1 MNAIEYQEEIRKR
14 DQRIAELEAQLAGA
28 LSAIGAL
35 QSENEQ
41 LREKM
46 AELERSGKRQATPFS
61 RNKAKKE
68 KKKSGRKRGK
78 GIFRHRNKPSLS
90 EVNDTKEEKLSSC
103 PDCGGSLQ
111 EHRQHEQYEI
121 DIPEVKPVITRFVTE
136 SGYCRQCR
144 KRVRSQHPEQISQ
157 AAGAAGVVIGPRA
170 KALASDLKHR
180 LGLSYE
186 KVSDLLN
193 QAFGLQATRS
203 GWYQADERLAVTAY
217 PVYLELIDLVRKSAV
232 VHVDETGWRVNVLS
246 AWLWVFTNREITVY
260 AIEYS
265 RGHDVVIEI
274 LGKEFAGILVSDCFT
289 AYNDA
294 ELADWLKQKCL
305 SHLLKNLADLR
316 DSKSRGAIR
325 FAQDLMQL
333 LRDAL
338 ALTDERPK
346 LSSHRF
352 DQRAAEIEQRL
363 DWLID
368 EQRQFT
374 DPDNNRMAAR
384 LRKHREHLLRFLYVE
399 GLDAT
404 NNQAERMLR
413 PAVITRKTNG
423 CNKTDL
429 GAAAHAVL
437 SSILVTCR
445 QRAISILDFFIKLQ
459 RFGDPTPSFAPT

>member
-1 MNAIEYQEEIRKR
+1 MNAEEYQQEITKR
-14 DQRIAELEAQLAGA
+14 DERIAELEAQLSAA
-28 LSAIGAL
+28 LAVIG
-35 QSENEQ
+35 E
-41 LREKM
+41 LREKI
-46 AELERSGKRQATPFS
+46 AELERNSKRQATPFS
-61 RNKAKKE
+61 RNKQKSE
-68 KKKSGRKRGK
+68 KKKAGRRRGK
-78 GIFRHRNKPSLS
+78 GIFRHRNKPSPE
-90 EVNDTKEEKLSSC
+90 EVDETKVENLESC
-103 PDCGGSLQ
+103 PDCGGRL
-111 EHRQHEQYEI
+111 ENHRQHEQYEI
-121 DIPEVKPVITRFVTE
+121 DIPAVKPVITRFVTE
-136 SGYCRQCR
+136 SGYCRECR
-144 KRVRSQHPEQISQ
+144 KQVRSQHPEQISQ
-157 AAGAAGVVIGPRA
+157 ATGAAGVVIGPRA
-170 KALASDLKHR
+170 KALATDLKHR

-186 KVSDLLN
+186 KICELLKE
-193 QAFGLQATRS
+193 AFGLQVTRS
-203 GWYQADERLAVTAY
+203 GWYQADERLAVMAY
-217 PVYLELIDLVRKSAV
+217 PVYQEVIDLIRQSAV

-305 SHLLKNLADLR
+305 SHLLRNLADLR

-338 ALTDERPK
+338 ALRDEKPK
-346 LSSHRF
+346 LTALRF
-352 DQRAAEIEQRL
+352 ERRAAEIEQRL

-368 EQRQFT
+368 EQRHFT
-374 DPDNNRMAAR
+374 DPDNERMAAR
-384 LRKHREHLLRFLYVE
+384 LRKHRDHLLRFLYVE

-445 QRAISILDFFIKLQ
+445 QRAISILDFLIKLQ
-459 RFGDPTPSFAPT
+459 RFGDSSPSFSSP